1 MCELERGMEA
11 VRRELEARDSHRAAN
26 NHVLRDFLANAAD
39 KCRRLRTESK
49 HAQVLPSLPFP
60 PFGTK
65 ESVLRD
71 GG

>member
-49 HAQVLPSLPFP
+49 HAQVQHPHPHTLVALGANVS
-60 PFGTK
+60 
-65 ESVLRD
+65 
-71 GG
+71 